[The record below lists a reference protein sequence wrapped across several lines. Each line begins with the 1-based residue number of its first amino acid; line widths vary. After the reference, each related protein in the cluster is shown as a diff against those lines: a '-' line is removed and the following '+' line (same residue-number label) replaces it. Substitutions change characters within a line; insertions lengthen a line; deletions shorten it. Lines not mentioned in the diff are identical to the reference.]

1 MRTLACCVCK
11 NENADQLHS
20 NCAADKHLRYIILLI
35 YSRLHCSYQAWFV
48 SCRMG
53 SKTLFILSFYVAV
66 QTGSCLA
73 WQRLVFFLD
82 WTYILPSCS
91 LQLV

>member
-1 MRTLACCVCK
+1 MRMPACCICK

-20 NCAADKHLRYIILLI
+20 NCAADKRLRYIILLI
-35 YSRLHCSYQAWFV
+35 YSRLHCSYQAPFV
-48 SCRMG
+48 SCRMA

-73 WQRLVFFLD
+73 WHGGLED
-82 WTYILPSCS
+82 
-91 LQLV
+91 